1 METAT
6 NIAVIGDIHGHIP
19 NLESAITELSNE
31 KDNIDIIVMNGDY
44 SPYNAKSVEELVK
57 INYHTLASVAEL
69 NIPTLCIPGSHE
81 PPMFGQIATI
91 IMKQF
96 NNFNALL
103 NTNTRYIYKLEDIEL
118 ELHPGSGVQQA
129 VDDNP
134 QLSGAFPT
142 NYNMDDLIPG
152 SKRVLFTHDPPKC
165 ETEQGIDRSDYTFVE
180 ELENPLVPIPSNA
193 GHKSIRSK
201 IFDEDIRVSIN
212 GHIHEAGGRAV
223 DLRNGETLLEQ
234 NYKHDRLNLNHG
246 ALLNGL
252 YSVVEIFSEPEEI
265 TGAKF
270 KVRNVT

>member
-1 METAT
+1 MEAAT
-6 NIAVIGDIHGHIP
+6 NIAVLGDIHGHIP
-19 NLESAITELSNE
+19 NLERAIEELSNE
-31 KDNIDIIVMNGDY
+31 KDNIDAIVMNGDY
-44 SPYNAKSVEELVK
+44 SPHNINVVEDLIK
-57 INYHTLASVAEL
+57 LNYYTLTRVAEL

-81 PPMFGQIATI
+81 PPV
-91 IMKQF
+91 F
-96 NNFNALL
+96 NQLAQLVMQKYDNFNALL

-129 VDDNP
+129 DDNP
-134 QLSGAFPT
+134 QLAGSFPT
-142 NYNMDDLIPG
+142 NYAFGDLIPG

-165 ETEQGIDRSDYTFVE
+165 ETEHGIDRSNYTFVE
-180 ELENPLVPIPSNA
+180 GLENPLVPTPSNC

-234 NYKHDRLNLNHG
+234 NHKQDRLSLNHG

-252 YSVVEIFSEPEEI
+252 YSIVEVFSEPEEI

-270 KVRNVT
+270 EVRKVA

>member
-19 NLESAITELSNE
+19 NLESTITELSNE
-31 KDNIDIIVMNGDY
+31 KDNIDVIVLNGDY
-44 SPYNAKSVEELVK
+44 SPYNAKSVEDLAK
-57 INYHTLASVAEL
+57 INYYALAKVAEL
-69 NIPTLCIPGSHE
+69 KIPTLCIPGSHE
-81 PPMFGQIATI
+81 PPVFGQIANTI
-91 IMKQF
+91 MNQYD
-96 NNFNALL
+96 NFNALL

-118 ELHPGSGVQQA
+118 ELHPGSGVQQ
-129 VDDNP
+129 DNDNP
-134 QLSGAFPT
+134 QLVGAFPT
-142 NYNMDDLIPG
+142 NYTFGDLIPG

-165 ETEQGIDRSDYTFVE
+165 ETEMGIDRSNFTFVE
-180 ELENPLVPIPSNA
+180 GLENPVVPVPSNC

-252 YSVVEIFSEPEEI
+252 YSVVEVFSEPEEI

-270 KVRNVT
+270 EVRKVRY

>member
-1 METAT
+1 METAK
-6 NIAVIGDIHGHIP
+6 NIAILSDIHGQIP
-19 NLESAITELSNE
+19 NLERAIAELSNE
-31 KDNIDIIVMNGDY
+31 IGNIDAIIMNGDY
-44 SPYNAKSVEELVK
+44 SPHNIKTVEDLIK
-57 INYHTLASVAEL
+57 LNYYTLAKVAEIG
-69 NIPTLCIPGSHE
+69 IPTLCIPGSHE
-81 PPMFGQIATI
+81 PPV
-91 IMKQF
+91 F
-96 NNFNALL
+96 NQLSQLVESKYDNFSTLL

-134 QLSGAFPT
+134 QLSGSFPT
-142 NYNMDDLIPG
+142 DYTFGDIIPG

-165 ETEQGIDRSDYTFVE
+165 EAEHGIDRSNFTFIE
-180 ELENPLVPIPSNA
+180 ELENPLVPIPSNC

-234 NYKHDRLNLNHG
+234 NYKHDRLNLNVG
-246 ALLNGL
+246 AILNGM
-252 YSVVEIFSEPEEI
+252 YSVVEVFSEPEEI

-270 KVRNVT
+270 EARKVA

>member
-19 NLESAITELSNE
+19 NLERVIEELSNE
-31 KDNIDIIVMNGDY
+31 KENIAVIVLNRDY
-44 SPYNAKSVEELVK
+44 SPNRIKDIDHSVKL
-57 INYHTLASVAEL
+57 NYRTLSSVAKL

-81 PPMFGQIATI
+81 PPVFGQIANTV
-91 IMKQF
+91 MNQYD
-96 NNFNALL
+96 NFNALL
-103 NTNTRYIYKLEDIEL
+103 NTNTQYIYKLEDIEL
-118 ELHPGSGVQQA
+118 ELHPGSGVQQN
-129 VDDNP
+129 DDNP
-134 QLSGAFPT
+134 QLAGAFPT
-142 NYNMDDLIPG
+142 NYEFEDIVPG

-165 ETEQGIDRSDYTFVE
+165 ENEMGIDRSDYTFIKGKG
-180 ELENPLVPIPSNA
+180 LIKIPSNA

-201 IFDEDIRVSIN
+201 ILDEDIRVSIN

-252 YSVVEIFSEPEEI
+252 YSVVEVISEPEEI

-270 KVRNVT
+270 EVRKVA